1 MTDSVDI
8 HLPSALWLAKL
19 TPSLNPADLLAD
31 TDHCAPSN
39 WFPTPLST
47 GLDFGG
53 ILSLTDIGH
62 GVEPNL
68 SPTGSL
74 PLPGDRIVLTR
85 TGRRVEAFGALEIT
99 AVTVSPNGGVRI
111 GHRPLLR
118 FEQPVDLRAVRSINH
133 LLDDRWDQL
142 FGATARDRRLLPL
155 VDEDVALCFTAMGLS
170 LEALFAGSTE
180 SPSARTV
187 SPVPAWSLD
196 HQVEHITI
204 TTDLARERV
213 ASGVVAY
220 HGVANAVLTDPLL
233 AAVEISAPSPGR
245 DLLLSMKRADSTSFT
260 IGQSLCVGERF
271 RFNQS
276 YQQLRDDVGASTLVA
291 VETDDQWHL
300 VDMDTLESHLLQG
313 LEPNLVD
320 AALRDMGFPDR

>member
-8 HLPSALWLAKL
+8 HLPSAVWLAKL
-19 TPSLNPADLLAD
+19 TPTLDPAILLAN

-53 ILSLTDIGH
+53 ILSLADIGH

-99 AVTVSPNGGVRI
+99 AVTVSPHGGVRI
-111 GHRPLLR
+111 GHRPLCR
-118 FEQPVDLRAVRSINH
+118 FDFPVDLRHVRRKNQ

-142 FGATARDRRLLPL
+142 FGINARDRRLLPL
-155 VDEDVALCFTAMGLS
+155 VDEDVALCFTAFGLS
-170 LEALFAGSTE
+170 LEALFAPTTQDQ
-180 SPSARTV
+180 PVPAV

-196 HQVEHITI
+196 HQVAHITI
-204 TTDLARERV
+204 TTHLARERV

-233 AAVEISAPSPGR
+233 ASVEISAPRAGH
-245 DLLLSMKRADSTSFT
+245 DLLLSLRRPDSTSFT
-260 IGQSLCVGERF
+260 IAQSLGIGERF

-276 YQQLRDDVGASTLVA
+276 YQELRDDVGASTLVA

-300 VDMDTLESHLLQG
+300 VDMDSLESHLLQN
-313 LEPNLVD
+313 LEPGLVD
-320 AALRDMGFPDR
+320 SALRDIGFPHR